1 MFYIDYYRAIGKI
14 KDARKNPEK
23 YGLEYKK
30 YGEFDDIQKY
40 SDEELYLMLIG
51 AYVKSG
57 FLRVDGNYFIN
68 VKDVIGTGCTL
79 FDIELNKKKLSVP
92 YIIIKNFYLKDYYL
106 ITKDSINGNTK
117 HTINSFL
124 AGTKVIRQNKSPEK
138 LYKLINNDNFYRYFS
153 NGRYPKML
161 FHPIKAYFNRIFWDN
176 DYKISDFA
184 VNNPN
189 NIKLDYPI

>member
-79 FDIELNKKKLSVP
+79 IDFEPNKE
-92 YIIIKNFYLKDYYL
+92 YFYLKDYYL

-124 AGTKVIRQNKSPEK
+124 AGTKVIRQNKSSEK

-176 DYKISDFA
+176 DYKISDF
-184 VNNPN
+184 VVDNPN